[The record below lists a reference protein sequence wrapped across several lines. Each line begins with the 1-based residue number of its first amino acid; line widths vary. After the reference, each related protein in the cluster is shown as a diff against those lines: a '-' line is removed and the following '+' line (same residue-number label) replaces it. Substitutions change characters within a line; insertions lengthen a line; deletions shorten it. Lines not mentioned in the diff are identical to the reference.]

1 MKLNLDDKI
10 LNNKISIF
18 FGYTSNNINPLVI
31 IVSEN
36 NDLDIEKL
44 NIGDIIEFGIQQ
56 LEVVTNN
63 VSSFKIPDLDVI
75 INTNKKVYG
84 FEVSELD

>member
-10 LNNKISIF
+10 LNNEISIF
-18 FGYTSNNINPLVI
+18 FGYTFGIIKPLII

-36 NDLDIEKL
+36 DDLDLEKL
-44 NIGDIIEFGIQQ
+44 NVGDIIEFGIQQ
-56 LEVVTNN
+56 LEVVVNN

>member
-10 LNNKISIF
+10 LNNETSIF
-18 FGYTSNNINPLVI
+18 FGYTSNNINPLII

-56 LEVVTNN
+56 LEVVSNN

-75 INTNKKVYG
+75 ININKKVYG

>member
-10 LNNKISIF
+10 LNNEISIF
-18 FGYTSNNINPLVI
+18 FGYTSGTIKPLVI

-36 NDLDIEKL
+36 INLDIERL

-56 LEVVTNN
+56 LEIVLNN

>member
-10 LNNKISIF
+10 LNNETSIF
-18 FGYTSNNINPLVI
+18 FGYTSNNINPLII

-36 NDLDIEKL
+36 NDLYIEKL

-56 LEVVTNN
+56 LEVVSNN

-75 INTNKKVYG
+75 ININKKVYG

>member
-10 LNNKISIF
+10 LNNEISIF
-18 FGYTSNNINPLVI
+18 FGYTSNNINPLII

-36 NDLDIEKL
+36 SDLDIEKL

-56 LEVVTNN
+56 LEVVSNN

-75 INTNKKVYG
+75 ININKKVYG